1 MDWESAISDFV
12 TYLRLEKSL
21 SDNSIEAYRHD
32 VMKLYQYL
40 IATDQSEITPEKITI
55 EHLHEF
61 LYWINH
67 DENEKIN
74 ERSQARIISGIKNL
88 LEEFTEATKSDST
101 EMNKIRL
108 AKNSFFVEFR
118 NVQDSLSSVMGSFSV
133 FPY

>member
-74 ERSQARIISGIKNL
+74 ERSQARIISGIKN
-88 LEEFTEATKSDST
+88 
-101 EMNKIRL
+101 
-108 AKNSFFVEFR
+108 FFAYLQLDDII
-118 NVQDSLSSVMGSFSV
+118 NIDPTDL
-133 FPY
+133 

>member
-1 MDWESAISDFV
+1 MERFYKIKLNIYCIFMDWESAISDFV

-61 LYWINH
+61 LYSRPSTAFLLYVVVICCVL
-67 DENEKIN
+67 
-74 ERSQARIISGIKNL
+74 QALCTRRK
-88 LEEFTEATKSDST
+88 
-101 EMNKIRL
+101 
-108 AKNSFFVEFR
+108 
-118 NVQDSLSSVMGSFSV
+118 
-133 FPY
+133 P